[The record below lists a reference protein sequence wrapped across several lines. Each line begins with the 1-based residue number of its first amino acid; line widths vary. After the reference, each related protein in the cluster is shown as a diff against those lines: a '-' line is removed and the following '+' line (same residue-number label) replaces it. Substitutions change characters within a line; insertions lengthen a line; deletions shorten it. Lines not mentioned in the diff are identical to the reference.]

1 MSLRHRK
8 APGRPLGV
16 QAARLKLPKSRLF
29 NAVLCGDAATVS
41 KCLLM
46 PLFKTMAMP
55 AIHLH
60 GENPWKLGLG
70 FVVLA
75 LFFGLGLAHVFRPG
89 YFYRRS
95 GIRKGGEML
104 TEFNLIG
111 VQMVQP

>member
-1 MSLRHRK
+1 
-8 APGRPLGV
+8 
-16 QAARLKLPKSRLF
+16 
-29 NAVLCGDAATVS
+29 
-41 KCLLM
+41 
-46 PLFKTMAMP
+46 MAMP

-70 FVVLA
+70 FLVST
-75 LFFGLGLAHVFRPG
+75 LFFGLGHAHVFRPG

-111 VQMVQP
+111 VQMVGLVVALFALGVMYDMVQGLLRP

>member
-1 MSLRHRK
+1 
-8 APGRPLGV
+8 
-16 QAARLKLPKSRLF
+16 
-29 NAVLCGDAATVS
+29 
-41 KCLLM
+41 
-46 PLFKTMAMP
+46 MAMP

-70 FVVLA
+70 LLVLT
-75 LFFGLGLAHVFRPG
+75 LFFGLGLAHVFRPA

-111 VQMVQP
+111 VQMVGLVVALFALGVLYDMVRGLLLP

>member
-1 MSLRHRK
+1 
-8 APGRPLGV
+8 
-16 QAARLKLPKSRLF
+16 
-29 NAVLCGDAATVS
+29 
-41 KCLLM
+41 
-46 PLFKTMAMP
+46 MAMP

-70 FVVLA
+70 FLVFGVV
-75 LFFGLGLAHVFRPG
+75 FRPGLAHVFRPG

-111 VQMVQP
+111 VQMVGLVVALFALGVMYDMVQGLLRP

>member
-1 MSLRHRK
+1 
-8 APGRPLGV
+8 
-16 QAARLKLPKSRLF
+16 
-29 NAVLCGDAATVS
+29 
-41 KCLLM
+41 
-46 PLFKTMAMP
+46 MAMP
-55 AIHLH
+55 AFHLH

-70 FVVLA
+70 FLVLT

-111 VQMVQP
+111 VQMVGLVVALFALGVMYDIVQGCSDRESPSFEMITIKQLTENQIFRECHMFALS